1 MFWDD
6 EQLPEVPADILDQLE
21 GRGFDM
27 GDISD
32 RERSALQRVMGLY
45 AGIPEI
51 SVSPAPVPPRAHPG
65 R

>member
-27 GDISD
+27 GGDD
-32 RERSALQRVMGLY
+32 REFGKNRTTRASPLSAS
-45 AGIPEI
+45 AIAI
-51 SVSPAPVPPRAHPG
+51 
-65 R
+65 